1 MSKADRL
8 KEELGWLKL
17 LWGAFLAVDVSVI
30 AWLAQ
35 NYRRAEI
42 VIVLGALVA
51 IVSLTAGLVFIT
63 RRAYQRLEQL
73 EEC

>member
-1 MSKADRL
+1 M
-8 KEELGWLKL
+8 
-17 LWGAFLAVDVSVI
+17 DVSVI

-35 NYRRAEI
+35 NYRQAEI
-42 VIVLGALVA
+42 VIVLGAFVA
-51 IVSLTAGLVFIT
+51 IVGLTAGLVFIN